1 MPPENNPEE
10 KVVEKENLPIKS
22 LRTYQGDVEEA
33 VTKNNY
39 SSSSIF
45 LAEQK
50 RRDQTLLNPEQGTD
64 KEARNKFFLL
74 VGGILLLLGIITV
87 VSVYYIKSNQQVV
100 IEKQTKALIGFSEE
114 KIMPIANSTR
124 EELVTNIISEKQ
136 SFSLPVNS
144 VLYINAVSGS
154 STPADL
160 FLLLS
165 ILAPN
170 IPPSLERSFDSQY
183 MLGIYS
189 FDTNEPFIIL
199 TTSDFVSSYAGML
212 KWEENM
218 SFDLGKLFSIQQN
231 ASTTTR
237 IFTDQSLKNKDL
249 RVLREASGK
258 TVLLYS
264 FIDKNTLLITT
275 NENIF
280 SAILG
285 KYLVNKQVR

>member
-1 MPPENNPEE
+1 M
-10 KVVEKENLPIKS
+10 KS

-50 RRDQTLLNPEQGTD
+50 RRDQTLINPEQLENKKT
-64 KEARNKFFLL
+64 KNKFFLL
-74 VGGILLLLGIITV
+74 IGGVLLLLGIITV
-87 VSVYYIKSNQQVV
+87 TSVYYIKSKEQVAL
-100 IEKQTKALIGFSEE
+100 EKQTKALISFSQE
-114 KIMPIANSTR
+114 KDVLTANLTRDKLIA
-124 EELVTNIISEKQ
+124 NIISEKQ

-144 VLYINAVSGS
+144 VLYINTTIGS
-154 STPADL
+154 STPADISL
-160 FLLLS
+160 ILS
-165 ILAPN
+165 ILTPN
-170 IPPSLERSFDSQY
+170 MPPFLERSFDSQY

-199 TTSDFVSSYAGML
+199 TTSDFASSFAGML

-231 ASTTTR
+231 TSTTTR

-249 RVLREASGK
+249 RVLQDVSGK

-285 KYLVNKQVR
+285 KYLVGKQVR